1 MAKEEKSQ
9 LDKSF
14 TEALKLIQKQFG
26 EDAMLSFTD
35 MSNQVVD
42 TISTGSLALDIALGG
57 GVAEGRVAV
66 IYGSPSSG
74 KSTIALQTVANAQK
88 KGYLCAYIDSEHAMD
103 LSYAAALGVDL
114 EHLLFAQPSSGTE
127 CFKIAETLLKQGLV
141 KLIVFDS
148 ATTMAPE
155 EALKAELTDNYI
167 GLQARMFSK
176 AFQRIVPIAAD
187 TGCTLFI
194 ISQTRKD
201 IGKMFGDNDT
211 MSCKSTLE
219 FYSSQIMKI
228 WKKES
233 PNTEKINGE
242 DTPVSVETTV
252 KCVKNK
258 VAPPF
263 KVAKFTIRFGE
274 GVSRF
279 YELFDFAIKYN
290 LIEKAGGWYKYKD
303 GDNELKFQGEV
314 KTIEWLKSR
323 PDLQEKFLDKIR
335 AIVTGTEIEEASDEV
350 VAETPQEILPTASE
364 VLEKKVTEV
373 AKEDEVKAED

>member
-1 MAKEEKSQ
+1 MAKEEKTQ
-9 LDKSF
+9 LDKNF
-14 TEALKLIQKQFG
+14 NEALKLIKKEFG
-26 EDAMLSFTD
+26 EEAMLSFDD
-35 MSNQVVD
+35 MSNQSIE

-57 GVAEGRVAV
+57 GIAEGRVV
-66 IYGSPSSG
+66 TIYGSPSSG
-74 KSTIALQTVANAQK
+74 KSTIALQAVANAQK
-88 KGYLCAYIDSEHAMD
+88 KGYLCAYLDSENALD

-127 CFKIAETLLKQGLV
+127 CFMIAETLLKQGLV
-141 KLIVFDS
+141 KMIVFDS
-148 ATTMAPE
+148 ATTMIPE
-155 EALKAELTDNYI
+155 EALKTDVSANYI
-167 GLQARMFSK
+167 GLQARLFSK
-176 AFQRIVPIAAD
+176 AFQRITPMAAK
-187 TGCTLFI
+187 TNCTLFF
-194 ISQTRKD
+194 ISQVRKD

-211 MSCKSTLE
+211 MSCKNTLE

-323 PDLQEKFLDKIR
+323 PDLQDKFLDKIR
-335 AIVTGTEIEEASDEV
+335 AIVTGTEIEETEDSVPTEEPLVIETAAEV
-350 VAETPQEILPTASE
+350 IKQQEI
-364 VLEKKVTEV
+364 TE
-373 AKEDEVKAED
+373 EQEIKAED